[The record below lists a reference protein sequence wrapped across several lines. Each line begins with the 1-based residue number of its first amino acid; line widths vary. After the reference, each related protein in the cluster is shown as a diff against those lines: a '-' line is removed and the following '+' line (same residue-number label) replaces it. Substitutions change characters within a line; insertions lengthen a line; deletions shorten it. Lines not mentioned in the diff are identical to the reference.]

1 MVATNAR
8 RFKSGG
14 KCESSMS
21 LKEGGSG
28 FLSSSSPSACTFSVA
43 VEKVNPLQHGR
54 NNHPLDHHPLKGFS
68 RDENGPTPLKLL
80 LHVALLSLLSFPSL
94 ALSKNVVLVVVT
106 DPFGC

>member
-21 LKEGGSG
+21 LKEGGPG
-28 FLSSSSPSACTFSVA
+28 FLSSSPSNASFSVV

-54 NNHPLDHHPLKGFS
+54 NNHPLDHHPLKGCS
-68 RDENGPTPLKLL
+68 RDENRPVLLKLL
-80 LHVALLSLLSFPSL
+80 LHKTKLTKGINF
-94 ALSKNVVLVVVT
+94 
-106 DPFGC
+106 

>member
-8 RFKSGG
+8 RFNSGG

-21 LKEGGSG
+21 LKEGGPG
-28 FLSSSSPSACTFSVA
+28 FLSSSPFVASFSVA

-68 RDENGPTPLKLL
+68 RDENGPTLLKLL
-80 LHVALLSLLSFPSL
+80 LHIVLLSLLSFPL
-94 ALSKNVVLVVVT
+94 LTLSKNVVLVVV
-106 DPFGC
+106 GL

>member
-80 LHVALLSLLSFPSL
+80 LHVVLLSLLSFPLL